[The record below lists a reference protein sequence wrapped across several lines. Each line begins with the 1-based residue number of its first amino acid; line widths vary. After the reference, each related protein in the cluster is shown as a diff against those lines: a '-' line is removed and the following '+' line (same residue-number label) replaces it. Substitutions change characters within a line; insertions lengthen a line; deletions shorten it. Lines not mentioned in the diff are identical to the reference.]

1 MKDHSWLLTKKR
13 GDHRTDSR
21 LIGIIAELVFAV
33 FSILAGIVGLV
44 WLCMFF
50 VIPEWKIHQQF
61 EKTVCTLVDCRVV
74 PRTALD
80 SKPITVEEE
89 DSQSIFEDTGTEKDV
104 ETKNRLA
111 LNVQNLRKNLQ
122 EIYYLP
128 EMQLKYRVNE
138 AERTNWTS
146 NFGGVARSSRFSSEE
161 SAWEFLKRWQKEE
174 KYYCLY
180 NPADPDQVVMMR
192 DWQWENFLA
201 LVIPFSLLFIGIGI
215 AVHALTVPRPGSKEK
230 TALLTSSRTREV
242 GRAPIGEFPY
252 IPAVDDITD
261 SPGIRLAYR
270 LPMIDSPAWTLCVLA
285 LVTLAWWVGCVS
297 CLTVVACSLLQT
309 VADWIMLG
317 YLLPFLAVGI
327 WLLAHT
333 LIQFRNETA
342 VGPTLVEVEN
352 FPIYPGKPVRV
363 FLSQGGE
370 LPLHWLNVVLVCEE
384 EVVFT
389 HGTNTRREKQRVYQ
403 RLIFGEERLD
413 IAADRAFEVEF
424 PLEIPSDAM
433 HSFISS
439 RNQINW
445 RLLVQGK
452 LERFPM
458 FERSFP
464 VIVYPAP
471 TEGGR

>member
-44 WLCMFF
+44 WLCVFF

-80 SKPITVEEE
+80 NKPIVVE
-89 DSQSIFEDTGTEKDV
+89 DGNFQSIFEDTGTEKDV
-104 ETKNRLA
+104 ETKNRLT
-111 LNVQNLRKNLQ
+111 LNVQNLRKNLR

-128 EMQLKYRVNE
+128 EMQLKYHVNE

-146 NFGGVARSSRFSSEE
+146 NFGAIARSSRFSSEE
-161 SAWEFLKRWQKEE
+161 SAWEFLKRWRKEE
-174 KYYCLY
+174 RYYCLY
-180 NPADPDQVVMMR
+180 NPLDPDQVVIMR

-215 AVHALTVPRPGSKEK
+215 ATHALTVPRPGSKEK
-230 TALLTSSRTREV
+230 TAVLTSSRTREA
-242 GRAPIGEFPY
+242 GRAPVGEFPY
-252 IPAVDDITD
+252 IPDVDDITD
-261 SPGIRLAYR
+261 SPGIQLAYR

-285 LVTLAWWVGCVS
+285 IVTLAWWVGCVS
-297 CLTVVACSLLQT
+297 FLTVVACSLLQT
-309 VADWIMLG
+309 VADWLMLCN
-317 YLLPFLAVGI
+317 LLPFLAVGV

-333 LIQFRNETA
+333 LIQFRNETT

-370 LPLHWLNVVLVCEE
+370 LPLNWLNVVLVCEE

-389 HGTNTRREKQRVYQ
+389 HGTNIRREKQRVYQ
-403 RLIFGEERLD
+403 RLVFGKERLD
-413 IAADRAFEVEF
+413 IALDRAFEAEF
-424 PLEIPSDAM
+424 TLEIPSEAM
-433 HSFISS
+433 HSFIST

-471 TEGGR
+471 MEGEK